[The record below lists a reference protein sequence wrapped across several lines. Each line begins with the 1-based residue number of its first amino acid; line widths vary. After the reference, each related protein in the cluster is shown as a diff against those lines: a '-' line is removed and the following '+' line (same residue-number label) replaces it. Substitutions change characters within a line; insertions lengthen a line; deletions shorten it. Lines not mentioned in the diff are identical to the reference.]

1 MGNIYKM
8 ISNRKLLKLSL
19 CLILFVGAAVV
30 YFNFFRSEHNNLFVL
45 SEGQEIHDVAL
56 GDVRRQV
63 SITGRLVFPGKETL
77 NFGSQGIVAEI
88 LVTEGQLVTEGD
100 IVAKLDMLT
109 IRGLER
115 DLAKSARDL
124 QVAEESLESGQEGT
138 SGLDHSQ
145 LEEML
150 AQAALEVQ
158 ESEEK
163 LDEAKDP
170 YPIDVVSSAEQAL
183 LDARI
188 FLRDRVYDLEKQDA
202 DHALSYAKLVKDKHA
217 AEVTVREATEILD
230 QLDTEHAEL
239 LAETTQSR
247 NELEISVET
256 ATKELKSYKE
266 RKPLWSQWIEEK
278 DTALVDLRYGQDKL
292 DHLYSIKDEMPGLD
306 HIIVHWEFV
315 VPIRREA
322 YDDARAKLFELE
334 RLKSN
339 LSLEQTRLNA
349 ANEWLKDLL
358 IGVDS
363 VERTNL
369 LSSVQLA
376 QADLSVATKSL
387 ANQQVDIT
395 TLNKALLEVAVKDSS
410 AQVTLLEENLNEM
423 LTGADPITVA
433 LREKQL
439 DLAKAKFM
447 DAEVNLSDALI
458 EPDRLEIDLL
468 KSDVKVAVESLR
480 DANKRL
486 EDATLRMPF
495 SGIISELYVEV
506 GDLVGPNEPV
516 LDIADPT
523 TTEIEG
529 LIDEIDILLI
539 RVGSKVDLMLDSMPT
554 RQLQGSVTTIA
565 PTPEIEQTV
574 VSYPVSVSVSFPPRL
589 TPREGLSAV
598 ANIIIQEEEDV
609 LRIPQQGLTG
619 SFDKP
624 LVRVKTSE
632 GFEDRSVSLGS
643 TDGYWV
649 TIRDGLNEGEQII
662 VQNTAA
668 NTSQFNFRQLR
679 GQFGGP
685 GQGNSHRPQGSRRGG
700 GSR

>member
-30 YFNFFRSEHNNLFVL
+30 YFNFFRSEQNNLFVL

-188 FLRDRVYDLEKQDA
+188 FLRDNVYGLAKQDA

-256 ATKELKSYKE
+256 ATKELESYKE

-349 ANEWLKDLL
+349 ANALLKDLL
-358 IGVDS
+358 IGGDS

-376 QADLSVATKSL
+376 QADLSVTTKSL

-523 TTEIEG
+523 RTEIEG

>member
-30 YFNFFRSEHNNLFVL
+30 YINFFRSEQNNLFVL

-63 SITGRLVFPGKETL
+63 SINGRLVFPGKETL

-150 AQAALEVQ
+150 AQAVLEVQ

-183 LDARI
+183 LEARI
-188 FLRDRVYDLEKQDA
+188 FLRDKVYDLDKQDA

-217 AEVTVREATEILD
+217 AEVTVREATEALD

-256 ATKELKSYKE
+256 ATKELESYEE
-266 RKPLWSQWIEEK
+266 RKPLWSRWIEEK
-278 DTALVDLRYGQDKL
+278 DTALRDLRYGRDKL

-306 HIIVHWEFV
+306 HKIVHWEFV
-315 VPIRREA
+315 IPIRRES

-349 ANEWLKDLL
+349 ANELLKDLL

-376 QADLSVATKSL
+376 QADLSVTTKSL
-387 ANQQVDIT
+387 ADQQVDIT

-423 LTGADPITVA
+423 LTGADSITVV

-447 DAEVNLSDALI
+447 DAEVTLSDALI

-486 EDATLRMPF
+486 EDANLRVPF

-539 RVGSKVDLMLDSMPT
+539 RVGSKVDLTLDSMPN
-554 RQLQGSVTTIA
+554 RQLEGSITTIA

-574 VSYPVSVSVSFPPRL
+574 VSYPVSMSVSFPPRL

-624 LVRVKTSE
+624 LVRVITSE

-679 GQFGGP
+679 GQFRGP
-685 GQGNSHRPQGSRRGG
+685 GQGNSHPPQGSRRGG

>member
-30 YFNFFRSEHNNLFVL
+30 YFNFFRSEQNNLFVL

-183 LDARI
+183 LEARI
-188 FLRDRVYDLEKQDA
+188 FLRDKVYDLEKQDA

-256 ATKELKSYKE
+256 ATKELESYKE

-322 YDDARAKLFELE
+322 YDDARAKSFELE

-349 ANEWLKDLL
+349 ANALLKDLL

-376 QADLSVATKSL
+376 QADLSVTTKSL

-668 NTSQFNFRQLR
+668 NTSQFDFRQLR
-679 GQFGGP
+679 GQFRGP
-685 GQGNSHRPQGSRRGG
+685 GQGNSHRPQESRRGG

>member
-19 CLILFVGAAVV
+19 CLILFVGAAVI
-30 YFNFFRSEHNNLFVL
+30 YINFFRSEQNNLFVL

-150 AQAALEVQ
+150 AQAVLEVQ

-183 LDARI
+183 LEARI
-188 FLRDRVYDLEKQDA
+188 FLRDKVYDLEKQDA

-217 AEVTVREATEILD
+217 AEVTVREATEALD

-256 ATKELKSYKE
+256 ATKELESYKE

-278 DTALVDLRYGQDKL
+278 DTALRDLRYGQDKL

-315 VPIRREA
+315 IPIRRET

-349 ANEWLKDLL
+349 ANELLKDLL

-376 QADLSVATKSL
+376 QADLSVTTKSL
-387 ANQQVDIT
+387 ADQQVDIT

-410 AQVTLLEENLNEM
+410 AQVTLLEEDLNEM

-439 DLAKAKFM
+439 DLAKAKFL

-468 KSDVKVAVESLR
+468 KSDVKVAVESLL
-480 DANKRL
+480 DATIRL

-609 LRIPQQGLTG
+609 VRIPQQSLTG

-624 LVRVKTSE
+624 LVRVITSE

-679 GQFGGP
+679 GQFRGP
-685 GQGNSHRPQGSRRGG
+685 GQGNSHPPQGSRRGG